1 MASKTRSF
9 ISAYPYYNT
18 KLNWCQ
24 EGNKMDA
31 TMEIFGQ
38 RLKLLRKERNMTQK
52 EIAELLDRTDRQVQ
66 ALEAGRVNVPGL
78 TLIKLADFF
87 EVSTDYLLGRS
98 EDRQ

>member
-1 MASKTRSF
+1 
-9 ISAYPYYNT
+9 
-18 KLNWCQ
+18 
-24 EGNKMDA
+24 MDA

-87 EVSTDYLLGRS
+87 NVSIDYLVGRS
-98 EDRQ
+98 EDRH

>member
-1 MASKTRSF
+1 MEKIMAV
-9 ISAYPYYNT
+9 
-18 KLNWCQ
+18 
-24 EGNKMDA
+24 
-31 TMEIFGQ
+31 FGQ

-87 EVSTDYLLGRS
+87 DVSIDYLVGRS
-98 EDRQ
+98 EERH

>member
-1 MASKTRSF
+1 
-9 ISAYPYYNT
+9 
-18 KLNWCQ
+18 
-24 EGNKMDA
+24 MDA

-87 EVSTDYLLGRS
+87 DVSIDYLVGRS
-98 EDRQ
+98 EDRH

>member
-1 MASKTRSF
+1 
-9 ISAYPYYNT
+9 
-18 KLNWCQ
+18 
-24 EGNKMDA
+24 MDA

-98 EDRQ
+98 EERH